1 MAKRSISWRALFAK
15 KLDVTEEW
23 RKEHPELIS
32 GENSART
39 LLEKI
44 KSEKDKIEVL
54 KKKKQNM
61 DNICR
66 RCL

>member
-1 MAKRSISWRALFAK
+1 MAKRSISWMALVAE

-32 GENSART
+32 GENSARA

-44 KSEKDKIEVL
+44 NFEKEALQPKM
-54 KKKKQNM
+54 KKKQKNSQ
-61 DNICR
+61 
-66 RCL
+66 RC